1 MGMRTAT
8 LLAFAVIL
16 VALGGTAAFAFQSGG
31 DDVQLQER
39 WTSDTG
45 REARSNHHAPAA
57 GSVNGTGMVYAPV
70 SGRSGLPNCALYGL
84 YSENGSARWEYQVAK
99 ANCTIHSVANPTI
112 ADYDSD
118 GVREV
123 LTTSTEQAVL
133 GFTAE
138 SGTEELRANLTGYGY
153 TQPVVTDLL
162 GDGTNETITVDV
174 RGTVFVF
181 RPNGSVVWSTRL
193 NSYTWGQPG
202 VADFD
207 DDGRKEVVVGISDGS
222 LTMFERNGSV
232 VWEKQDL
239 LGGSILWVATG
250 QADEEPGEEIVV
262 ATNRGKVALI
272 DGADGEVQWVNE
284 FGAFAAVH
292 AFGDGDGDGEPEI
305 YAVARDAEL
314 RSIDAA
320 SGEVEWTTTL
330 TSADVQMTPPP
341 TLGDVDGDGAQEL
354 VAVTN
359 DGKIAVVDP
368 QNGAVLDTYSR
379 DVTLYT
385 HPEVADTDGD
395 GAAEIYVMYSD
406 GRVVALEAAGDES

>member
-1 MGMRTAT
+1 MRTAT
-8 LLAFAVIL
+8 LLALVVI
-16 VALGGTAAFAFQSGG
+16 VAALGGTAVVAFQSGG
-31 DDVQLQER
+31 NDVQLQEQ

-57 GSVNGTGMVYAPV
+57 GIVNGTGMVYAPV

-84 YSENGSARWEYQVAK
+84 YSENGSAKWQYQVAK
-99 ANCTIHSVANPTI
+99 PNCTIHSVANPTL

-118 GVREV
+118 GTTEV

-133 GFTAE
+133 GFSAE
-138 SGTEELRANLTGYGY
+138 TGTEELRTNLTGYGY
-153 TQPVVTDLL
+153 TRPVVTDLF
-162 GDGTNETITVDV
+162 GDGTNVTVTVDV
-174 RGTVFVF
+174 RGTVFVH

-193 NSYTWGQPG
+193 ESYTWGRPG

-207 DDGRKEVVVGISDGS
+207 GDGRKEVVVGISDGS
-222 LTMFERNGSV
+222 LTMFERGGSV
-232 VWEKQDL
+232 AWQKQDL
-239 LGGSILWVATG
+239 LGGSILWVTTG
-250 QADEEPGEEIVV
+250 QADDDAGEEIVV
-262 ATNRGKVALI
+262 ATNRGTVALV
-272 DGADGEVQWVNE
+272 DGTDGEILWENE

-292 AFGDGDGDGEPEI
+292 AFDDGDGDGEPEI
-305 YAVARDAEL
+305 YAVARDAKL

-330 TSADVQMTPPP
+330 TSADVRMTPPP
-341 TLGDVDGDGAQEL
+341 TLGDVDGDGALEL

-359 DGKIAVVDP
+359 DGRISVVDP
-368 QNGAVLDTYSR
+368 GNGDVLDTYSR
-379 DVTLYT
+379 DVTIYT

-406 GRVVALEAAGDES
+406 GRVVALEASSGAS